1 MPVHTLAP
9 NNQNIT
15 ARHMRSVVVVFSTPT
30 IMRIVL
36 RTSTPVADENTPAM
50 IRPSMS
56 VHHLTTTR
64 KDTVKAKMPNAP
76 NW

>member
-1 MPVHTLAP
+1 MPAQTLEPNTQNTTSLHTK
-9 NNQNIT
+9 
-15 ARHMRSVVVVFSTPT
+15 SVVLLFSGPM

-50 IRPSMS
+50 TRPSTS

-64 KDTVKAKMPNAP
+64 
-76 NW
+76 